1 MKDKKFKIY
10 LYFCVAAFFIMS
22 AVILYYSFGYK
33 YSIDD
38 GKTVQVGAIIV
49 KTEPKKSDIYINGE
63 ILKNNLLGDLF
74 SDYVK
79 IENLNPETYNIKIE
93 KNDYFTWEKN
103 IEVKGGYITEL
114 KNVVLLKNNY
124 EKKILL
130 NGIATGAEPNNIW
143 ASNNKNKIAYQ
154 KISNGK
160 LNVFIFDLESEK
172 QKMITDYILPPK
184 EYEDYYFDNI
194 IWSDDDQK
202 IILKASSANDDNK
215 YSWYLI
221 DLKNNNKTYKLNNIF
236 GQKKEIKNKWNF
248 HFDKSL
254 LYLKNNALYK
264 LDYDKLVSKK
274 FLENISSFSII
285 GDDIYYFETDDN
297 TLYLTNYIKPD
308 AAKNILTMPDNF
320 NSNLPSKI
328 IKSGKNTYLVLSDSG
343 NLYFVNENN
352 KITFINSFVKNAY
365 FSNED
370 KRVVYSNDREIW
382 VYYIGEKISQ
392 PSKKEHTNELVTRYS
407 GTISNI
413 FLYKDNEHLFY
424 KESDVFK
431 FTELDNRDKINIFD
445 ILKLESNNIFYSR
458 NSNSIYYAENNK
470 LIQIELDEE

>member
-10 LYFCVAAFFIMS
+10 LYFCVVIFFIMS
-22 AVILYYSFGYK
+22 AIILYYSFGYK

-93 KNDYFTWEKN
+93 KNNYFTWEKN
-103 IEVKGGYITEL
+103 IEVKGGYITKL

-130 NGIATGAEPNNIW
+130 NGIVTGAEPNNIW

-184 EYEDYYFDNI
+184 EYENYYFDNI

-202 IILKASSANDDNK
+202 IILKASGANDDNK

-221 DLKNNNKTYKLNNIF
+221 DLENSNKTYKLNNIF
-236 GQKKEIKNKWNF
+236 GQKKEIRNKWNF

-254 LYLKNNALYK
+254 FYLKNNALYK
-264 LDYDKLVSKK
+264 LACDKLVSKK

-285 GDDIYYFETDDN
+285 GDDIYYFETNDN

-424 KESDVFK
+424 KEGDVFK
-431 FTELDNRDKINIFD
+431 FIELDNRDKINIFD
-445 ILKLESNNIFYSR
+445 ILKLENNDIFYSR
-458 NSNSIYYAENNK
+458 NSNSIYYTKNNK
-470 LIQIELDEE
+470 LMQIELDEK